1 MGMVRMILLPQQSAC
16 ALRDGLRGIIVPV
29 EAFSDKRNEK
39 RTSSAAARV
48 RAHAADHGIEV
59 SSLYQIRIQH
69 LDDGVNGSQN
79 HFIHLIASD
88 LFHLSP
94 YIIA

>member
-39 RTSSAAARV
+39 ENLFRSC
-48 RAHAADHGIEV
+48 
-59 SSLYQIRIQH
+59 
-69 LDDGVNGSQN
+69 
-79 HFIHLIASD
+79 ASPC
-88 LFHLSP
+88 SRR
-94 YIIA
+94 